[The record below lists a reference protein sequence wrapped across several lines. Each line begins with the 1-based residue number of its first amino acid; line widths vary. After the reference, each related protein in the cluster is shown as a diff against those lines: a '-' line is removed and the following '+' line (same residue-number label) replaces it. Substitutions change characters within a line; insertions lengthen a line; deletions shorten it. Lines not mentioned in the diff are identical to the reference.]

1 MNLKLWMP
9 KYIRKHYL
17 TLKSTKNMIEIGQID
32 SAIGE
37 RKSCEIMIFRVF
49 SFKKK
54 KKIFKFKSL
63 YSTKTI
69 NSL

>member
-49 SFKKK
+49 PSKKK
-54 KKIFKFKSL
+54 RRFLNLKVCIPPKQ
-63 YSTKTI
+63 
-69 NSL
+69 